1 LPVSSRVKITK
12 NYCDSNP
19 IHDISDRRAVAPA
32 PAPPVRGGEITP
44 RVPASAASVDFLTV
58 ARFAGDAEF
67 TAAAS
72 TPPRSISFTAR
83 CTTGDRFAR
92 MRSTEWSGF
101 SPPVSSLP
109 PPVLPRPPLSSS
121 SSTSAARPLG
131 PFAFFRPVVAASDL
145 AAPVAADSNP
155 FRLFLFAPEKR
166 GSAESQPR
174 TTGLHAGGAGAG
186 AGVRA
191 STSPENFSDFPTLRA
206 SLLSSPVAAAD
217 LLASTRSLASSVRSC
232 SARSASCA
240 PNMLARRRRGEPT
253 PAPPC
258 SVAAATAAASAPDAA
273 PPSVSLAESG
283 FVASAVDSGFVAATS
298 SNWAAA
304 SAARTPSSS
313 HPGCA
318 SASL

>member
-1 LPVSSRVKITK
+1 
-12 NYCDSNP
+12 
-19 IHDISDRRAVAPA
+19 
-32 PAPPVRGGEITP
+32 
-44 RVPASAASVDFLTV
+44 
-58 ARFAGDAEF
+58 
-67 TAAAS
+67 
-72 TPPRSISFTAR
+72 
-83 CTTGDRFAR
+83 
-92 MRSTEWSGF
+92 MMSTEWSGF
-101 SPPVSSLP
+101 SPLVSIL
-109 PPVLPRPPLSSS
+109 PPVLPRPPPSSS

-191 STSPENFSDFPTLRA
+191 SASPENFSDFPTLRA

-232 SARSASCA
+232 SARSASCS

-273 PPSVSLAESG
+273 PPPVSSTESGFVAFAVGSG